1 MEVLT
6 YLATLPQELKSQL
19 FGLAP
24 TCKAIFRTLSPVG
37 KQLILRMLHAN
48 KITLSNPHA
57 TVKEQLKLLEKLELI
72 DVEEKNNV
80 TQLQINNTFQTRLKE
95 ALYETANKDAVD
107 MEIEGPSTDVIDQ
120 YARDQWEQIL
130 LFILTAIH
138 EQLVRSGDRG
148 GIIPKNRPE
157 LSSSLVQLLTDIG
170 LIEEQEDYHAVTPLG
185 LKFIF
190 DEQAAQIWTLVQFYI
205 DHLSRTPRDRVEIIN
220 FIFQLNFLAPG
231 RGYSSRALTAAQQR
245 ALRDLHE
252 LGLLYVT
259 DEARD
264 QLVTRVSAGKKGKSV
279 DIMYYPTMLAVDLI
293 GHQSHALTGVT
304 ESRDHQPGLA
314 GPLAV
319 ARNSSAVNS
328 AAHQLVLE
336 SNLQLFS
343 RDTLQSAILRLALFT
358 TIQAHL
364 PGLIVTRLT
373 RESIRR
379 AITLG
384 LEVPAI
390 TQWIS
395 RHAPRPPAAVLAQL
409 HLWAQERRRLTS
421 VNAVSYEH
429 WNRDEDFMT
438 VLNYARDLGV
448 LLWHHREK
456 RILIVAATAHI
467 AIKEFIKNNV
477 AS

>member
-72 DVEEKNNV
+72 DIDEKNHV
-80 TQLQINNTFQTRLKE
+80 TQVQINNTFQTRLKE
-95 ALYETANKDAVD
+95 ALYETVNKDAVD
-107 MEIEGPSTDVIDQ
+107 MEVDGPATDVIDQ
-120 YARDQWEQIL
+120 YAREQWEQLL
-130 LFILTAIH
+130 LFVLTAIH
-138 EQLVRSGDRG
+138 EQLVRTGDRG

-157 LSSSLVQLLTDIG
+157 LSPSLVQLLTDIG
-170 LIEEQEDYHAVTPLG
+170 LIEDSGDYHAVTPLG

-190 DEQAAQIWTLVQFYI
+190 DEQAVQIWTLVQFYI

-231 RGYSSRALTAAQQR
+231 RGYSSLTLTAAQQR

-252 LGLLYVT
+252 LGLLYM
-259 DEARD
+259 DHEARD
-264 QLVTRVSAGKKGKSV
+264 RLATRVSAGKKAKSV

-293 GHQSHALTGVT
+293 GHQSRATEVTG
-304 ESRDHQPGLA
+304 SRDPPGLA

-319 ARNSSAVNS
+319 ARNSSAVSS
-328 AAHQLVLE
+328 ASQLVLE

-343 RDTLQSAILRLALFT
+343 RDTCQSAILRLALFT

-364 PGLIVTRLT
+364 PGLVVTRLT

-379 AITLG
+379 ALTLG
-384 LEVPAI
+384 LDVTAI
-390 TQWIS
+390 TQWIT
-395 RHAPRPPAAVLAQL
+395 RHAPRPPAPVLAQL
-409 HLWAQERRRLTS
+409 NLWAQEGRRLTA

-429 WNRDEDFMT
+429 WTRDEDFMT

-456 RILIVAATAHI
+456 RILIIAATAHI
-467 AIKEFIKNNV
+467 AIKEFIKNNIV
-477 AS
+477 S